1 MNFTAKDVSELRAQT
16 GIGMMDCKK
25 ALTEADGNK
34 EVAIKIL
41 REKGLAVAEKKAS
54 RIAAEGIVDILAKDN
69 LVAMV
74 EVNSETDFV
83 AKNESF
89 RAFVKGVLETIL
101 ACKPANV
108 EELAQCKYAGT
119 EDTVDAVLKDK
130 TFQIG
135 EKLSIR
141 RFEIV
146 EGLTST
152 YIHGGG
158 TIGVVV
164 KGESDA
170 SDKDAVK
177 AVLKNVAL
185 QIAAM
190 SPKYLDKESVPADAL
205 ASEKEILLAQID
217 NDPKN
222 AGKPEAVKEKMIL
235 GKIGKF
241 YDTNCLLEQEYVK
254 EDKMKVCEYIASEA
268 KALGADIKVT
278 GFLRF
283 EKGEGIEKREDNFA
297 EEIAKLTGNN

>member
-1 MNFTAKDVSELRAQT
+1 
-16 GIGMMDCKK
+16 
-25 ALTEADGNK
+25 
-34 EVAIKIL
+34 
-41 REKGLAVAEKKAS
+41 
-54 RIAAEGIVDILAKDN
+54 
-69 LVAMV
+69 
-74 EVNSETDFV
+74 
-83 AKNESF
+83 
-89 RAFVKGVLETIL
+89 VLESIL

-108 EELAQCKYAGT
+108 EELANCKYFGT

-146 EGLTST
+146 EGLIST

-170 SDKDAVK
+170 SDKEAVK

-190 SPKYLDKESVPADAL
+190 SPKYLDKDSVPADAL
-205 ASEKEILLAQID
+205 AAEKEILLAQIN
-217 NDPKN
+217 NDPAN
-222 AGKPEAVKEKMIL
+222 ASKPDAIKEKMIL

-254 EDKMKVCEYIASEA
+254 EDKMKVCEYIANEA
-268 KALGADIKVT
+268 KALGADVKVT
-278 GFLRF
+278 GFIRF